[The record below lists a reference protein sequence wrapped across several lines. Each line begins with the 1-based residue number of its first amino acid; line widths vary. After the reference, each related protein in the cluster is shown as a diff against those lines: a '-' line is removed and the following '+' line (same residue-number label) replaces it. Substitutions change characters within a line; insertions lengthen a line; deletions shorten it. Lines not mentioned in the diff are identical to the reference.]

1 MAASLTRL
9 IRTLPVPLFGSLNTA
24 AQFTV
29 AKSKA
34 LPRMAGWTIPL
45 AIGGLWF
52 VWPAVDDGWKIEMGF
67 KSDPEAAAAAAAQ
80 ENSAAEKSNESNKIT
95 LSEEAMTKVENAY
108 KNHHHSE
115 HTNNTDDDK
124 LLSVAVKTGD
134 YSALE
139 EKWEE
144 FNEKAIRPGE
154 DDDEDEDEEEDEDDE
169 EEEED

>member
-1 MAASLTRL
+1 
-9 IRTLPVPLFGSLNTA
+9 
-24 AQFTV
+24 
-29 AKSKA
+29 
-34 LPRMAGWTIPL
+34 MAGWTVPL

-67 KSDPEAAAAAAAQ
+67 KSDPEAAAAAQDNAAA
-80 ENSAAEKSNESNKIT
+80 SKESKIT

-108 KNHHHSE
+108 KASE
-115 HTNNTDDDK
+115 HTDTDDDK

-134 YSALE
+134 YTALE
-139 EKWEE
+139 EKWEA

-154 DDDEDEDEEEDEDDE
+154 DDDEEEEDDEEDDDEDDEDDE